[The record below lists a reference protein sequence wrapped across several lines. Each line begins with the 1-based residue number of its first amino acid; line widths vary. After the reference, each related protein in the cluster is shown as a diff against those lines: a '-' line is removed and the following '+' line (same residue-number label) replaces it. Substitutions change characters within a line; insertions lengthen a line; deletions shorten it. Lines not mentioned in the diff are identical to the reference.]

1 MNMTRTEKKD
11 LAALGR
17 EIANLREQLE
27 RQEKLSSLGMLSAGI
42 AHEIRNPL
50 NFVINFSTLSGNL
63 LEEYRAMAEKATGGG
78 DMREDMEDILAT
90 LEENQR
96 KIAEHGRHALDIING
111 ILLYSRGKDDACQPT
126 DTALL
131 TREYVRLSYHAM
143 RANCKGFNAS
153 IREDYETGLPPVN
166 LNPQDYI
173 RAVLNVMNNAWY
185 AVWKKSQEHP
195 GGYRPA
201 VAVRL
206 HRADGRLVL
215 AVEDNGTGMDR
226 ETQEKVYDVFYTTK
240 PVGHGTR
247 LGMAIVKDIV
257 ENKHHGRVAFTSVPG
272 EGTCFTLSFPL
283 SL

>member
-1 MNMTRTEKKD
+1 MKD
-11 LAALGR
+11 LAALSQ
-17 EIANLREQLE
+17 EIEKLRAQLE

-50 NFVINFSTLSGNL
+50 NFVINFSNLSGNL
-63 LEEYRAMAEKATGGG
+63 LEEYRAMAEKATDGDN
-78 DMREDMEDILAT
+78 DMREDMEDILAS

-143 RANCKGFNAS
+143 RANCKDFNAS

-173 RAVLNVMNNAWY
+173 RVVLNVMNNAWY

-195 GGYRPA
+195 RDYRPA
-201 VAVRL
+201 VEVRL
-206 HRADGRLVL
+206 HRADGWLVL

-240 PVGHGTR
+240 PAGHGTG

-257 ENKHHGRVAFTSVPG
+257 ENKHHGRIAFTSVPG
-272 EGTCFTLSFPL
+272 ERTCFTLSFPL